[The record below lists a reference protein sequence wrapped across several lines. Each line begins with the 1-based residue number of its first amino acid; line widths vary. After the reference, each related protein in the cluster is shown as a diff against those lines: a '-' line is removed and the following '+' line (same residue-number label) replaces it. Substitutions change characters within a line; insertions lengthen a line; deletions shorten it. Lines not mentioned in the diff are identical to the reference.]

1 MPAAASVGPV
11 SLLSHPYRSLR
22 PLLGGH
28 KQLRA
33 EGRRPGSALIWRL
46 AEGAQAEHARM
57 VRERPGGVALVV
69 VLPPA
74 PRIRV
79 DPDLLRIVEASR
91 PQAILPHHDPILVE
105 DLTQVLRR
113 PPEDLAA
120 EVTEYVVWRGVVL
133 DRETVHVLRKTLL
146 LSAELRSISALS
158 RSLYL
163 SRRALGRRLLS
174 RGLPVPS
181 HWLQLGRLLRVA
193 IRLQNSSESVLSIGY
208 EVGYAD
214 AFSLSNQMHRLT
226 GFRPSEAREYLGWE
240 WLLEAWLCEEAR
252 TGGLAPEYAF
262 DLLTGSPRSRD
273 EAPATRQASARASRT
288 PRDAR
293 TGS

>member
-1 MPAAASVGPV
+1 MPLPV
-11 SLLSHPYRSLR
+11 ATAPLTLLVHPYRDLR
-22 PLLGGH
+22 PVHGGL
-28 KQLRA
+28 KQVRA
-33 EGRRPGSALIWRL
+33 EGRKPGSALVWHL
-46 AEGAQAEHARM
+46 ARGIQEQHIPL
-57 VRERPGGVALVV
+57 VRDRPGGLALVV

-74 PRIRV
+74 RALGT
-79 DPDLLRIVEASR
+79 DPDIMRAVEASR
-91 PQAILPHHDPILVE
+91 PQAILPHHEVSLE
-105 DLTQVLRR
+105 DLVQVLSR

-120 EVTEYVVWRGVVL
+120 EVTEYLTWRGISL
-133 DRETVHVLRKTLL
+133 DRETARLIRKTIT

-193 IRLQNSSESVLSIGY
+193 IRLQNSRDSILSIGY

-240 WLLEAWLCEEAR
+240 WFLEAWLRTEANV
-252 TGGLAPEYAF
+252 GGLSPEYAF
-262 DLLTGSPRSRD
+262 ELLTGSS
-273 EAPATRQASARASRT
+273 ATDGWKGGDRARPGRALR
-288 PRDAR
+288 PLNKVR
-293 TGS
+293 TG

>member
-1 MPAAASVGPV
+1 MPAAVSVGPL

-22 PLLGGH
+22 PVSGGH
-28 KQLRA
+28 QQLRV
-33 EGRRPGSALIWRL
+33 EGRRPGSSLVWRL
-46 AEGAQAEHARM
+46 AEGPRAEHART
-57 VRERPGGVALVV
+57 VQSRPGGLALIVI
-69 VLPPA
+69 LPPA

-79 DPDLLRIVEASR
+79 DPELMRIVEASR
-91 PQAILPHHDPILVE
+91 PQAILPHHEHILVE
-105 DLTQVLRR
+105 DLKHVLRR

-120 EVTEYVVWRGVVL
+120 EVTEYVAWRGVVL
-133 DRETVHVLRKTLL
+133 DRETVHVLRKTLT

-226 GFRPSEAREYLGWE
+226 GFRPSQAREYLGWE

-262 DLLTGSPRSRD
+262 DLLAESPRSRD
-273 EAPATRQASARASRT
+273 EGSGNRRASARA
-288 PRDAR
+288 AR
-293 TGS
+293 TGRKARTG

>member
-1 MPAAASVGPV
+1 MPSPIPTTALT
-11 SLLSHPYRSLR
+11 LLVHPYHGLQ
-22 PLLGGH
+22 PVQGGS

-33 EGRRPGSALIWRL
+33 EGRRPGSALVWQL
-46 AEGAQAEHARM
+46 ANGLHEQHIPV
-57 VRERPGGVALVV
+57 VRDRPGGLALIV

-74 PRIRV
+74 PKLGAEPDIMRV
-79 DPDLLRIVEASR
+79 VEASR
-91 PQAILPHHDPILVE
+91 PQAILPHHEVALE
-105 DLTQVLRR
+105 DLVQVLGR

-120 EVTEYVVWRGVVL
+120 EVTEYLTWRGISL
-133 DRETVHVLRKTLL
+133 DRETARLLRKTIA

-193 IRLQNSSESVLSIGY
+193 IRLQNSRESILSIGY
-208 EVGYAD
+208 EVGYVD

-240 WLLEAWLCEEAR
+240 WFLEAWLRVEASA
-252 TGGLAPEYAF
+252 GGLSPEYAF
-262 DLLTGSPRSRD
+262 DLLTGSGASVAGNRSERLRRD
-273 EAPATRQASARASRT
+273 GSLRARMRVG
-288 PRDAR
+288 
-293 TGS
+293 TG